1 MKQIIKGEITM
12 NIKTILTIAAVLV
25 VLGAGI
31 AVARPAANDGGF
43 WNGMM
48 GGLNNGINGIMGYGM
63 MGQGNGYGGMMGQA
77 NGYGGMMG
85 QANGYG
91 GMMGQANGYGGM
103 MGQANGYGGMM
114 GQGNGYGGM
123 MGQANGYGGMMGQAN
138 GYGGMM
144 GPGTGNGTTSG
155 CGLSGT
161 AGISNDAA
169 PITIEQAKDSVEK
182 YLATTGNTD
191 IVLTEVLE
199 FDNNFYAGVKE
210 KSTGTHAFELL
221 VNKYTGAV
229 VPEMGPN
236 MMWNTKYGHMTLNT
250 QESST
255 VTEKQAIEIAQKY
268 LDTELPGTEVED
280 ADTFYGYYTLEVKK
294 DDKLYGML
302 SVNANTGAVWYHNWH
317 GTFIKILEVK

>member
-48 GGLNNGINGIMGYGM
+48 GGLNNGINGIMGY
-63 MGQGNGYGGMMGQA
+63 
-77 NGYGGMMG
+77 
-85 QANGYG
+85 
-91 GMMGQANGYGGM
+91 
-103 MGQANGYGGMM
+103 GMM